1 MNYKNINNFTGWA
14 VFAVS
19 MIVYL
24 LTMAPTASFWDCGE
38 FISCSNELEVPH
50 PPGAPFFLILG
61 RVFAMFAGAPENVA
75 YMVNLVSA
83 LSSGFTV
90 LFTFWITTTLAKK
103 MVANEVE
110 NPTLTQTIAIIGAGL
125 VGAFACAFSDSFWF
139 SAVEAEV
146 YAMSSLFTA
155 IVIWVMLK
163 WEARAD
169 QPGHQRWLVLIAY
182 LMGLSIGVHLLN
194 LLTIPALA
202 LIYYFKKYTFS
213 WKSLSIAIGISIVI
227 LAVIQFGIILATF
240 DIAWVFEKTLV
251 GTIKGTQETGM
262 GLPAGSGI
270 ALTSLLLVAGLSYL
284 VFYSIQKENALLN
297 TIGMSIIVI
306 FVGFASYAMVPI
318 RSAANAPIDEND
330 PEKVHSFISYMKR
343 EQYGEFP
350 VFRGVLYNAQP
361 IDAQETGKEYISDE
375 KTGKYRE
382 IGNKIRY
389 EYSPKDNKLFPRMW
403 DKSRYNAGPHG
414 YSHYVKNKGA
424 TASPMDDK
432 PTGAEDISF
441 LWNYQ
446 IVHMYVRY
454 FMWNFAGRESDVQD
468 CGWESGLDFAKTQ
481 KMPDFIKK
489 DPAKNHYFMIPLI
502 LGLLGLYWHIKK
514 DAKNAA
520 VVGMLFF
527 FTGMAIILYLN
538 QVPQQPRE
546 RDYAFVG
553 SFQTFAIW
561 IGLSVIALYQL
572 LQKYLKENG
581 AYVSVALGLIA
592 PGLMFAE
599 NYDDHSR
606 ANNYTCPDSAYN
618 LLNSL
623 APNAVLFTNGDNDTF
638 PLWYAQEVEGIRPDV
653 RVLCLSY
660 VNTDWYINHMKLKM
674 NESEPLPIT
683 MKKEEYT
690 GARQQ
695 AKFFNTATIEKRLL
709 SNKNQLLAD
718 KIVNQDELPYVKDTM
733 VWKINTRKEGGDD
746 QRLLYLADLLIINL
760 VENVAKDGWK
770 RPVYFAN
777 TVTPSSFVGLD
788 KYLRQE
794 GLAYRVLPLNK
805 PDDVDY
811 YEGFQGSIRPDMM
824 EDNMVNKFKYRNL
837 DNAKVYYDENTL
849 RMMGNYYNTFAR
861 LIKYHVDKSEKAS
874 VKDSTGKVIA
884 SNGNAAESKE
894 KAKKLLAFVEQ
905 KLPYKVL
912 NPDSYLLVKLGIQ
925 YDRLGMKDKS
935 KEYFDAAMDKA
946 KTTIS
951 YYDNLHE
958 YYSKEDTELAA
969 ISVLLNYYNQS
980 RQTDKLNEMEKSLGG
995 ILDKLRSQG
1004 Q

>member
-1 MNYKNINNFTGWA
+1 MKYKNLNNITGWVA
-14 VFAVS
+14 FAFS
-19 MIVYL
+19 LIMYL
-24 LTMAPTASFWDCGE
+24 LTVAPTASFWDCGE

-83 LSSGFTV
+83 LSSAFTV
-90 LFTFWITTTLAKK
+90 LFTFWIVTILAKK
-103 MVANEVE
+103 MVADKDE
-110 NPTLTQTIAIIGAGL
+110 NPTMTQTIVILGAGL
-125 VGAFACAFSDSFWF
+125 VGAWACAFSDSFWF

-146 YAMSSLFTA
+146 YAMSSFFTA
-155 IVIWVMLK
+155 IVIWAMLK

-169 QPGHQRWLVLIAY
+169 EPGHQRWLVLIAY

-194 LLTIPALA
+194 LLTIPALG
-202 LIYYFKKYTFS
+202 LIYYFKKYKFS
-213 WKSLSIAIGISIVI
+213 WTTLAYSVGISIVI

-240 DIAWVFEKTLV
+240 DIAWVFEKTFV
-251 GTIKGTQETGM
+251 GTIKGTVETGW
-262 GLPAGSGI
+262 GLPAGSGLI
-270 ALTSLLLVAGLSYL
+270 FTGLLLAAGLIYL
-284 VFYSIQKENALLN
+284 VYFSVKKENALLN

-306 FVGFASYAMVPI
+306 FVGFASYTMIPI

-330 PEKVHSFISYMKR
+330 PETVNSFISYMKR

-350 VFRGVLYNAQP
+350 VFKGVLYNSQP
-361 IDAQETGKEYISDE
+361 IDAEETGKEYITDE

-389 EYSPKDNKLFPRMW
+389 KYSPADSKLFPRMW
-403 DKSRYNAGPHG
+403 DRSRYNAGPHG

-446 IVHMYVRY
+446 VIHMYFRY
-454 FMWNFAGRESDVQD
+454 FMWNFAGRENDVQD
-468 CGWESGLDFAKTQ
+468 CGWESGLDFSKTA
-481 KMPDFIKK
+481 KMPEFIKK

-502 LGLLGLYWHIKK
+502 LGLLGLYWHVKK
-514 DAKNAA
+514 DPKNAG

-527 FTGMAIILYLN
+527 FTGLAIILYLN

-553 SFQTFAIW
+553 SFQTFCIW

-572 LQKYLKENG
+572 LQKYLKESA
-581 AYVSVALGLIA
+581 AYAGVAIGMVA
-592 PGLMFAE
+592 PVLMLAE
-599 NYDDHSR
+599 NFDDHSR

-695 AKFFNTATIEKRLL
+695 AKFFNTPTIEKRLM
-709 SNKNQLLAD
+709 SNKNQMLAD
-718 KIVNQDELPYVKDTM
+718 NTM
-733 VWKINTRKEGGDD
+733 VWKITTRKEGGDD

-760 VENVAKDGWK
+760 IENVAKEGWK

-777 TVTPSSFVGLD
+777 TVAPSSFVGLD
-788 KYLRQE
+788 KFLRQE
-794 GLAYRVLPLNK
+794 GLAYRILPINK
-805 PDDVDY
+805 PEDVDP
-811 YEGFQGSIRPDMM
+811 YEGFQGSMRADMM
-824 EDNMVNKFKYRNL
+824 EDAMVNKFKYRNL
-837 DNAKVYYDENTL
+837 DNPKVYYDENTL
-849 RMMGNYYNTFAR
+849 RMMGNYYNTFSR
-861 LIKYHVDKSEKAS
+861 LIKYHVDKADRAT
-874 VKDSTGKVIA
+874 VKDSTGKVLA
-884 SNGNAAESKE
+884 TNGNPEEHKA
-894 KAKKLLAFVEQ
+894 KAKKLLEFVEQ
-905 KLPYKVL
+905 KLPYKTL
-912 NPDSYLLVKLGIQ
+912 NPDSYLLVKMGIQ

-935 KEYFDAAMDKA
+935 KEYFDTAMKRT
-946 KTTIS
+946 KETLS
-951 YYDNLHE
+951 YYDSMHE
-958 YYSKEDTELAA
+958 YYSKEDTELASA
-969 ISVLLNYYNQS
+969 SVLLNYYNQT
-980 RQTDKLNEMEKSLGG
+980 RQVDKLKEVEAYFGPM
-995 ILDKLRSQG
+995 LDKLRQ
-1004 Q
+1004 